1 MRVCVFT
8 CTACKQ
14 TADTR
19 VFKEARTL
27 WEAVFNVQ
35 IIGCLDSNTSHFE
48 DIDSLEIY
56 RAVEYI
62 LADQARYNR
71 MRENA
76 LVAARQYTG
85 ENEPQKL
92 LDIYR
97 KLSNG

>member
-14 TADTR
+14 TVDTR

-27 WEAVFNVQ
+27 REAGYNIQ
-35 IIGCLDSNTSHFE
+35 IIWCLDSNTSHFE
-48 DIDSLEIY
+48 DIDGLEIY
-56 RAVEYI
+56 RAFEYI

-76 LVAARQYTG
+76 LLAARQYT
-85 ENEPQKL
+85 
-92 LDIYR
+92 
-97 KLSNG
+97 